1 MIISEGIFILKNEP
15 NHVSLD
21 DGTKLEIPSDITL
34 PLLHKYISLDS
45 KKYIRSSL
53 LYFTI

>member
-21 DGTKLEIPSDITL
+21 DGTKLEIPSDINL
-34 PLLHKYISLDS
+34 PL
-45 KKYIRSSL
+45 
-53 LYFTI
+53 